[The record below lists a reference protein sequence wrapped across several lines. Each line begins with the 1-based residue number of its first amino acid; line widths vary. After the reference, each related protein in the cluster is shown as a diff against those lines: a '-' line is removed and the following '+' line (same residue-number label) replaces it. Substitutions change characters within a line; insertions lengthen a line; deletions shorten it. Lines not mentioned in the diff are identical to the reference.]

1 MKGEMHTVISSGS
14 YRSRLM
20 QGRTVSR
27 QCRELYHNFFQKG
40 KGAK

>member
-14 YRSRLM
+14 YRSQLM

-27 QCRELYHNFFQKG
+27 QCKNYNTNN
-40 KGAK
+40 